1 MGRLVP
7 EGGHSQIVCMSCEH
21 QEQLWGDQ
29 PSALVLG
36 IERHTHAQADAAAC
50 SASSLLPMSG
60 YFFVPGQRFREL
72 YYWDT
77 FWVVKGLLV
86 SSMQESAKVGFDD
99 TPSSTQNFTDLP
111 LLQ

>member
-1 MGRLVP
+1 MM
-7 EGGHSQIVCMSCEH
+7 CMSCEH

-36 IERHTHAQADAAAC
+36 IERQTHAQADATAC

-72 YYWDT
+72 YYWDS

-99 TPSSTQNFTDLP
+99 TPPSNKIFTDLP
-111 LLQ
+111 PLM